1 MTIDPSAAG
10 GASFGGASVLDD
22 LAWRGLIAHSTD
34 LDALRAELATGP
46 ITLYCGFDPTAPSL
60 HVGHLAQT
68 LTARRFQLAGHL
80 PLALV
85 GGATGMIGDPK
96 PTSERTLNEA
106 EVVVAWSDGIRRQL
120 ERFFDFEGPAAARMV
135 NNHDWTAPMSV
146 IEFLRDIG
154 KHFSVNRML
163 DREAVARRLADQGI
177 SYTEFSYVLLQSM
190 DYLELF
196 RRYGCRLQTG
206 GSDQF
211 GNIVAGVDL
220 VRRVEGASVHALT
233 TPLMTKADGT
243 KFGKTEGGAV
253 WLDPGAH
260 QPVRLL
266 PVLAQHRRPRRRGQP
281 AHVLL
286 PHPGGDR
293 GPRCGGRRAPGGAR
307 RPAGAGPGA
316 DRDGA
321 RRRRPWRPWRRPS
334 RALFGSGELREV
346 PEATL
351 DAALRETEFGELVVP
366 TGSAVGAIDLLVAA
380 GLAASKGAARR
391 TIAEGG
397 ASVNNVRIADES
409 AAFTHDDTLA
419 GGWLVVRRGRRA
431 VAGVRVV
438 AGLTAADGR
447 LSGPSE
453 PKAPTTWAI
462 SCSQGWGF
470 DRVRWARVQFYLPT
484 AREERTASK
493 SLKGRPAGPS
503 QRLPEQ
509 RSRSSLRAC
518 TGHNRRT
525 DLPGRDAVEHR
536 RPGFDSRKR
545 AG

>member
-1 MTIDPSAAG
+1 MTLDPRPSEG
-10 GASFGGASVLDD
+10 GPFQGASVLDD

-34 LDALRAELATGP
+34 LDALRAELAEGP
-46 ITLYCGFDPTAPSL
+46 ITLYCGFDPTAASL

-106 EVVVAWSDGIRRQL
+106 DVVAAWSDGIRHQL
-120 ERFFDFEGPAAARMV
+120 ERFFDFEGPAAARIV

-253 WLDPGAH
+253 WLDPELTSPYAFYQFWLNTDDRDVPGNLRMFSFRSREEIEALD
-260 QPVRLL
+260 QEVAERPAARVGQRA
-266 PVLAQHRRPRRRGQP
+266 LAQELTEMVHGAP
-281 AHVLL
+281 ALAAVE
-286 PHPGGDR
+286 
-293 GPRCGGRRAPGGAR
+293 AA
-307 RPAGAGPGA
+307 
-316 DRDGA
+316 
-321 RRRRPWRPWRRPS
+321 S
-334 RALFGSGELREV
+334 RALFGSGELRDV
-346 PEATL
+346 PDATL
-351 DAALRETEFGELVVP
+351 EAALRETEFGEVVVAP
-366 TGSAVGAIDLLVAA
+366 GSSVGAVDLLVAA

-397 ASVNNVRIADES
+397 ASVNNVRIVDDAQ
-409 AAFTHDDTLA
+409 AFTHEDTLA
-419 GGWLVVRRGRRA
+419 DGWLVVRRGRRS
-431 VAGVRVV
+431 VSGVRLV
-438 AGLTAADGR
+438 
-447 LSGPSE
+447 SG
-453 PKAPTTWAI
+453 
-462 SCSQGWGF
+462 
-470 DRVRWARVQFYLPT
+470 
-484 AREERTASK
+484 
-493 SLKGRPAGPS
+493 
-503 QRLPEQ
+503 
-509 RSRSSLRAC
+509 
-518 TGHNRRT
+518 
-525 DLPGRDAVEHR
+525 
-536 RPGFDSRKR
+536 
-545 AG
+545 

>member
-1 MTIDPSAAG
+1 M
-10 GASFGGASVLDD
+10 
-22 LAWRGLIAHSTD
+22 
-34 LDALRAELATGP
+34 
-46 ITLYCGFDPTAPSL
+46 TLYCGFDPTAPSL

-106 EVVVAWSDGIRRQL
+106 DVVVAWSDGIRRQL

-220 VRRVEGASVHALT
+220 VRRVEGVSVHALT

-253 WLDPGAH
+253 WLDPELTSPYAFYQFWLNTDDRDVAGNLRMFSFRSREEIEALDVEVAERPAARAG
-260 QPVRLL
+260 QRA
-266 PVLAQHRRPRRRGQP
+266 LAQELTEMVH
-281 AHVLL
+281 
-286 PHPGGDR
+286 
-293 GPRCGGRRAPGGAR
+293 GAR
-307 RPAGAGPGA
+307 ALAA
-316 DRDGA
+316 VEA
-321 RRRRPWRPWRRPS
+321 AS

-346 PEATL
+346 PAATL
-351 DAALRETEFGELVVP
+351 DAALRETEFGEVVVEN
-366 TGSAVGAIDLLVAA
+366 GSAVGAIDLLVAA

-397 ASVNNVRIADES
+397 ASVNNVRIADD
-409 AAFTHDDTLA
+409 AATFTLDDTIA

-431 VAGVRVV
+431 VSGVR
-438 AGLTAADGR
+438 LTA
-447 LSGPSE
+447 P
-453 PKAPTTWAI
+453 
-462 SCSQGWGF
+462 
-470 DRVRWARVQFYLPT
+470 
-484 AREERTASK
+484 
-493 SLKGRPAGPS
+493 
-503 QRLPEQ
+503 
-509 RSRSSLRAC
+509 
-518 TGHNRRT
+518 
-525 DLPGRDAVEHR
+525 
-536 RPGFDSRKR
+536 
-545 AG
+545 

>member
-1 MTIDPSAAG
+1 MTIDPSAADG
-10 GASFGGASVLDD
+10 GPFGGASVLDD

-106 EVVVAWSDGIRRQL
+106 EVVAAWSDGIRRQL

-177 SYTEFSYVLLQSM
+177 SFTEFSYVLLQSM

-253 WLDPGAH
+253 WLDPELTSPYAFYQFWLNTDDRDVAGNLRMFSFRTREEIEALDVEVAERPAARAG
-260 QPVRLL
+260 QRA
-266 PVLAQHRRPRRRGQP
+266 LAQELTEMVH
-281 AHVLL
+281 
-286 PHPGGDR
+286 
-293 GPRCGGRRAPGGAR
+293 GPQALA
-307 RPAGAGPGA
+307 AVEAA
-316 DRDGA
+316 
-321 RRRRPWRPWRRPS
+321 S
-334 RALFGSGELREV
+334 RALFGSGELRAV

-366 TGSAVGAIDLLVAA
+366 TGSTVGAIDLLVAA
-380 GLAASKGAARR
+380 GLAPSKGAARR

-409 AAFTHDDTLA
+409 ASFTHDDTLA

-438 AGLTAADGR
+438 VD
-447 LSGPSE
+447 
-453 PKAPTTWAI
+453 
-462 SCSQGWGF
+462 
-470 DRVRWARVQFYLPT
+470 
-484 AREERTASK
+484 
-493 SLKGRPAGPS
+493 
-503 QRLPEQ
+503 
-509 RSRSSLRAC
+509 
-518 TGHNRRT
+518 
-525 DLPGRDAVEHR
+525 
-536 RPGFDSRKR
+536 
-545 AG
+545 